1 MSLYAMEGSLV
12 YAADIQG
19 AGMVGGVHGADLG
32 VTFSDSGATVTD
44 AFGGY
49 AGTRDWQLQYF
60 GVPPGGI
67 DVWLIADPGG
77 PFNLK
82 VVDQSYGFPDIEGFS
97 LPPRPAHL
105 IPRPKGGPMV
115 SDATLV
121 AKSFTF

>member
-1 MSLYAMEGSLV
+1 MSLYAMESTRV
-12 YAADIQG
+12 YAADVQG
-19 AGMVGGVHGADLG
+19 WGMVGGAEGAELHISRG
-32 VTFSDSGATVTD
+32 ESGAAVAD
-44 AFGGY
+44 ALNGY
-49 AGTRDWQLQYF
+49 PGSPDWRLHYF

-67 DVWLIADPGG
+67 DVWLIADPEG

-97 LPPRPAHL
+97 LPPRPSHL
-105 IPRPKGGPMV
+105 IPLPKGGPMV